1 VRQATRPAIQADVRK
16 SEDALDR
23 YFNAFESGRMSESAC
38 GPRIEALGERLRA
51 LRARHAELTAAM
63 EEEQLAGPS
72 PEDLEAL
79 RARIRDAIEDGPVAR
94 RKAVLQELVAEVR
107 VESRRVV
114 RPTFRLPLQP
124 VLTLSQMVD
133 PGSQNTNP
141 AATVRAGAIDLAEPR
156 CRTGEQRD
164 RRL

>member
-1 VRQATRPAIQADVRK
+1 MRQATRPAIQADVRK

-94 RKAVLQELVAEVR
+94 RKAVLQELVVGERPQAPVFDPGMILAEMM
-107 VESRRVV
+107 VERGC
-114 RPTFRLPLQP
+114 RLPAELHRLRRAETPEVASAPSCSELQ
-124 VLTLSQMVD
+124 
-133 PGSQNTNP
+133 
-141 AATVRAGAIDLAEPR
+141 AAGYR
-156 CRTGEQRD
+156 
-164 RRL
+164 